1 MPQFAPK
8 RPAPDPLAIDAL
20 RVRAG
25 WTIEDM
31 AYHLEISEKSA
42 ANFCSGRNKCPAPTF
57 RLLSLLVEKLTHGPP
72 GATTDAISPV
82 LPQVSTSPETR

>member
-25 WTIEDM
+25 WSIPEM
-31 AYHLEISEKSA
+31 SRQLEISEKSA
-42 ANFCSGRNKCPAPTF
+42 ANFCSGRNKMPKPTW
-57 RLLSLLVEKLTHGPP
+57 RLMQILSKCQDSDKVR
-72 GATTDAISPV
+72 A
-82 LPQVSTSPETR
+82 